1 MAQISRPFQIAL
13 VVMGLIVAVWL
24 IALREHSSGA
34 SGSGGSPQAQSQPA
48 PAAAKPSAASPIY
61 HGSAPGVEGLTRA
74 IAKAHGAVAASEH
87 SFQRAQGQPAQ
98 ASSSTPAT
106 AATAG
111 AATTASPRA
120 QSPTTSRP
128 AAATAK
134 VAASRANGA
143 HPRAR
148 PSTARVVYS
157 KQAAIE
163 GELKRGKVAAILLWS
178 ANGSTD
184 AVVRRELQVAGQA
197 MRGSVVVYEA
207 HPSQV
212 ASFGSFTSAVPV
224 YATPT
229 ILIVNRRGHTTTVS
243 GLTDAFSIEQ
253 AIGEARS
260 R

>member
-13 VVMGLIVAVWL
+13 AAMGVLVAVWFF
-24 IALREHSSGA
+24 ALRGHSSG
-34 SGSGGSPQAQSQPA
+34 SSSSGGSPQAQSQPT
-48 PAAAKPSAASPIY
+48 PTAAKPGAASPVY

-74 IAKAHGAVAASEH
+74 IAKAHGAVAASER
-87 SFQRAQGQPAQ
+87 SAQSLQAQ
-98 ASSSTPAT
+98 SARASSSTSAT
-106 AATAG
+106 AS

-120 QSPTTSRP
+120 HSPAATSP
-128 AAATAK
+128 AAATAT
-134 VAASRANGA
+134 VAASGA
-143 HPRAR
+143 HSSHPRATR
-148 PSTARVVYS
+148 PSALLVSS

-163 GELKRGKVAAILLWS
+163 GELKRGKVATILLWS

-197 MRGSVVVYEA
+197 LRGSVVVYEA

-260 R
+260 G

>member
-13 VVMGLIVAVWL
+13 VVMGLLVAVWL
-24 IALREHSSGA
+24 VTLRGHSSGA
-34 SGSGGSPQAQSQPA
+34 NGSGGSPQAQSQPA
-48 PAAAKPSAASPIY
+48 PAAAEPSAASPIY

-87 SFQRAQGQPAQ
+87 NSQRSQAHSAQ
-98 ASSSTPAT
+98 ASSSKPA
-106 AATAG
+106 AAG
-111 AATTASPRA
+111 AATSASPRA
-120 QSPTTSRP
+120 QSPPTSNP

-134 VAASRANGA
+134 VAVRGA
-143 HPRAR
+143 HGSHPPVAR
-148 PSTARVVYS
+148 STARVVDS

-163 GELKRGKVAAILLWS
+163 GELERGKVAAILLWS

-184 AVVRRELQVAGQA
+184 AVVRRELQVAGRA
-197 MRGSVVVYEA
+197 LGGSVVVYEA

-260 R
+260 S

>member
-13 VVMGLIVAVWL
+13 AAMGVLVAVWFF
-24 IALREHSSGA
+24 ALRGHSSGSSSSGA
-34 SGSGGSPQAQSQPA
+34 SSQAQSQPA
-48 PAAAKPSAASPIY
+48 AAKPGAASPIY

-74 IAKAHGAVAASEH
+74 IAKAHGAVAASER
-87 SFQRAQGQPAQ
+87 SAQSLQKQSAQ

-106 AATAG
+106 AS
-111 AATTASPRA
+111 AATIAGPRA
-120 QSPTTSRP
+120 HSQAATSP

-134 VAASRANGA
+134 VAAGGGHSAQPRSR
-143 HPRAR
+143 RA
-148 PSTARVVYS
+148 STPALHS

-163 GELKRGKVAAILLWS
+163 GELRRGKVATILLWS
-178 ANGSTD
+178 ANGSID
-184 AVVRRELQVAGQA
+184 AVVRRELEVAGQA
-197 MRGSVVVYEA
+197 LGGSVVVYEA

-253 AIGEARS
+253 AIGEARA

>member
-13 VVMGLIVAVWL
+13 AALGVLVAVWFF
-24 IALREHSSGA
+24 ALRGHSST
-34 SGSGGSPQAQSQPA
+34 SSSSGGAPQAQSQAAPTA
-48 PAAAKPSAASPIY
+48 AKPAAATPIY

-74 IAKAHGAVAASEH
+74 IAKAHGAVAVSEH
-87 SFQRAQGQPAQ
+87 NAQSLQARSSQ
-98 ASSSTPAT
+98 ASSSAPPTSSANS
-106 AATAG
+106 A
-111 AATTASPRA
+111 ASPRA
-120 QSPTTSRP
+120 QSHAASSHASVSVTVATSGARS
-128 AAATAK
+128 AQAR
-134 VAASRANGA
+134 ASRA
-143 HPRAR
+143 
-148 PSTARVVYS
+148 SVRVVNS

-163 GELKRGKVAAILLWS
+163 GELRRGKVAAILLWS
-178 ANGSTD
+178 ANGSID

-197 MRGSVVVYEA
+197 LRGSVVVYQA

-260 R
+260 G

>member
-13 VVMGLIVAVWL
+13 LVMGLLVAVWL
-24 IALREHSSGA
+24 VALRGPSSGVN
-34 SGSGGSPQAQSQPA
+34 GSGGSPPAQSQPA
-48 PAAAKPSAASPIY
+48 PAAAQPSAASPIY

-74 IAKAHGAVAASEH
+74 IARAHGAVAASEH
-87 SFQRAQGQPAQ
+87 NSQRSQGQSAQ
-98 ASSSTPAT
+98 ASSSTS
-106 AATAG
+106 AAAG
-111 AATTASPRA
+111 AATNTSPRA
-120 QSPTTSRP
+120 QSPAISHP

-134 VAASRANGA
+134 VAASGA
-143 HPRAR
+143 HGSHPPVGR
-148 PSTARVVYS
+148 SSARVVYS

-184 AVVRRELQVAGQA
+184 AVVRRELQVAGRA
-197 MRGSVVVYEA
+197 VGGSVVVYEA

>member
-13 VVMGLIVAVWL
+13 AAMGVLVAVWFF
-24 IALREHSSGA
+24 ALRGHSSG
-34 SGSGGSPQAQSQPA
+34 SSSSGGSPQAQSQPA
-48 PAAAKPSAASPIY
+48 PAAAKPGAASPVY

-74 IAKAHGAVAASEH
+74 IAKAHGAVAASER
-87 SFQRAQGQPAQ
+87 SAQSLQAQ
-98 ASSSTPAT
+98 SARASSSTTAT
-106 AATAG
+106 ASV
-111 AATTASPRA
+111 ATTGSPRA
-120 QSPTTSRP
+120 HSP
-128 AAATAK
+128 AATSPAAAK
-134 VAASRANGA
+134 VAASGA
-143 HPRAR
+143 HSSHPRATR
-148 PSTARVVYS
+148 ASALLVSS

-163 GELKRGKVAAILLWS
+163 GELKRGKVATILLWS
-178 ANGSTD
+178 ANGSID
-184 AVVRRELQVAGQA
+184 AVVRRELHLAGQA
-197 MRGSVVVYEA
+197 LGGSVVVYEA

-260 R
+260 G

>member
-13 VVMGLIVAVWL
+13 AAVGVLAAVWFF
-24 IALREHSSGA
+24 ALRGHSSG
-34 SGSGGSPQAQSQPA
+34 SSSSGGSPQAQPQPA
-48 PAAAKPSAASPIY
+48 PPAAQPGAARPIY

-87 SFQRAQGQPAQ
+87 NAQSVQEQSAR
-98 ASSSTPAT
+98 ASSSAPAT
-106 AATAG
+106 SGAT
-111 AATTASPRA
+111 TTAS
-120 QSPTTSRP
+120 RP
-128 AAATAK
+128 APSP
-134 VAASRANGA
+134 AASSHAAVSATVATSGA
-143 HPRAR
+143 HGPHPSAR
-148 PSTARVVYS
+148 RSSVPVVNP

-178 ANGSTD
+178 ANGSID
-184 AVVRRELQVAGQA
+184 AVVRRELQAAGHA
-197 MRGSVVVYEA
+197 LGGSVVVYEA

-229 ILIVNRRGHTTTVS
+229 ILIVNRHGHTTTVS

-260 R
+260 S

>member
-13 VVMGLIVAVWL
+13 LAMGLLVAVWFF
-24 IALREHSSGA
+24 ALRGHSSG
-34 SGSGGSPQAQSQPA
+34 SSSSGGSPRAQSQPA
-48 PAAAKPSAASPIY
+48 PAAAKPGAASPIY

-74 IAKAHGAVAASEH
+74 IARAHGAVAASEH
-87 SFQRAQGQPAQ
+87 NAQSLQQQSSQ
-98 ASSSTPAT
+98 ASSSAPAPS
-106 AATAG
+106 G

-120 QSPTTSRP
+120 QSPAASGP
-128 AAATAK
+128 AAVSAT
-134 VAASRANGA
+134 VATSGAHSA

-148 PSTARVVYS
+148 QASAPVFNS

-163 GELKRGKVAAILLWS
+163 GELKRGKIATILLWS
-178 ANGSTD
+178 ANGSID

-197 MRGSVVVYEA
+197 LGGSVVVYEA

-229 ILIVNRRGHTTTVS
+229 ILIVNRRGHTTTIS

>member
-13 VVMGLIVAVWL
+13 AAMGVLVAVWFF
-24 IALREHSSGA
+24 ALRGHSSG
-34 SGSGGSPQAQSQPA
+34 SSSSGGSPQAQPQPA
-48 PAAAKPSAASPIY
+48 PTAAQPGAASPIY

-87 SFQRAQGQPAQ
+87 NAQSVQQQSAR
-98 ASSSTPAT
+98 ASSSAPAT
-106 AATAG
+106 SGAT
-111 AATTASPRA
+111 TTASPPA
-120 QSPTTSRP
+120 PS
-128 AAATAK
+128 AAATSHAAVSAT
-134 VAASRANGA
+134 VATSGA
-143 HPRAR
+143 HSPHPRAGR
-148 PSTARVVYS
+148 SSVPVVSS

-178 ANGSTD
+178 ANGSID
-184 AVVRRELQVAGQA
+184 AVVRRELQAAGHA
-197 MRGSVVVYEA
+197 LGASVVVYEA

-229 ILIVNRRGHTTTVS
+229 ILIVNRQGHTTTVS

-260 R
+260 S